1 MSIEIIQ
8 NVLIVL
14 LAGYLVIDN
23 LGITIVNTW
32 AITTGLFAGLIMGDL
47 KTGLLIGGTF
57 QLMSLGVAG
66 LGGAS
71 VPDYS
76 LATLVGT
83 FLAARTGSGLSTA
96 IAVGLPVGLLA
107 INLDV
112 LVKILNNFVAH
123 KMQSLLHQ
131 HKFREMRMV
140 GLIGPI
146 MFAAKNMLVMLI
158 IVILGPSAVKAVLR
172 VVPSWVTTG
181 LNVAGGMLPVL
192 GIALLMHYMPVKKYI
207 WAVMAGYVLSAY
219 LNLPIIGVSILGAT
233 AAIIVFRNGI
243 KESEQKKQA
252 VATSTVNNDTSE
264 EEDDTYDE

>member
-1 MSIEIIQ
+1 MSVEIIQ
-8 NVLIVL
+8 NILIIL

-23 LGITIVNTW
+23 LGITIINTW
-32 AITTGLFAGLIMGDL
+32 AVTTGLCAGLIMGDL

-131 HKFREMRMV
+131 RKFKQMRLV
-140 GLIGPI
+140 GLLGPT

-158 IVILGPSAVKAVLR
+158 IVVLGPEAVKAVLR

-219 LNLPIIGVSILGAT
+219 LKLPIIGVSILGAA
-233 AAIIVFRNGI
+233 AAIVVFRNGL
-243 KESEQKKQA
+243 KEADPKKQMTMA
-252 VATSTVNNDTSE
+252 NANSNASE